1 MRTLRITILLIL
13 GTILILFGM
22 FEMTD
27 IYGIIF
33 DMKPDDHSTINT
45 ISYIMKFGVS
55 SLCVTT
61 AMLLPKSDALSLKDY
76 KLLKTTFGFV
86 LLADF
91 LLVFL
96 QAVLPKA
103 DADTINKIGIA
114 VFMIVQTLLI
124 IRHAEGFSLKVNHA
138 SNGKRIRLFQI
149 ISALLIYIPGFIA
162 VLILKDK
169 KPDMI
174 IEIAVYALFVTTST
188 WMGLNVL
195 TRDTF
200 PKTNRHLIA
209 TGMMLFLCCD
219 ISVGIMTFAKS
230 TVATALVYVFY
241 APALLL
247 LAFSGYKKQPLS
259 CGSQK

>member
-1 MRTLRITILLIL
+1 MKKLRLTLLLIIAFI
-13 GTILILFGM
+13 ILLFGM

-27 IYGIIF
+27 IYAIIF
-33 DMKPDDHSTINT
+33 DMKPDDHSTINKV
-45 ISYIMKFGVS
+45 SYIMKFCVS
-55 SLCVTT
+55 FLCVSV
-61 AMLLPKSDALSLKDY
+61 ALLIPKADSLSARDF
-76 KLLKTTFGFV
+76 KLLKITFGFV

-96 QAVLPKA
+96 QALLPKE
-103 DADTINKIGIA
+103 DAETINKIGIG

-124 IRHAEGFSLKVNHA
+124 IRHAEGFSLKGGDKKTH
-138 SNGKRIRLFQI
+138 LFQI
-149 ISALLIYIPGFIA
+149 ISALLIYIPGA
-162 VLILKDK
+162 VTVIIINKIE
-169 KPDMI
+169 PTMI

-209 TGMMLFLCCD
+209 AGMMLFLCCD
-219 ISVGIMTFAKS
+219 ISVGVMTFAKS
-230 TVATALVYVFY
+230 TVATTLVYVFY

-259 CGSQK
+259 CEA